1 MEIIK
6 NKFRDKIF
14 GDEFEYIVIKNKEE
28 RILIFQ
34 YNNKINIINI
44 NTVKDL
50 LENLIECKLLS
61 EFLKE
66 TIEEQDTYIEELE
79 TEDMY
84 ATLDIQ
90 ILDLYNG
97 NLEE

>member
-6 NKFRDKIF
+6 NKFSDKIF
-14 GDEFEYIVIKNKEE
+14 GDEVEYIVIKNKEE

-66 TIEEQDTYIEELE
+66 TIEEQDAYIEELE
-79 TEDMY
+79 TEID
-84 ATLDIQ
+84 
-90 ILDLYNG
+90 LDLYNG
-97 NLEE
+97 DLEE

>member
-14 GDEFEYIVIKNKEE
+14 GDEVEYIVIKNKEE

-50 LENLIECKLLS
+50 LKI
-61 EFLKE
+61 F
-66 TIEEQDTYIEELE
+66 
-79 TEDMY
+79 
-84 ATLDIQ
+84 
-90 ILDLYNG
+90 
-97 NLEE
+97 

>member
-6 NKFRDKIF
+6 NKFRDKIV
-14 GDEFEYIVIKNKEE
+14 GDEVEYIVIKNKEE

-66 TIEEQDTYIEELE
+66 TIEEQDAYIEELE
-79 TEDMY
+79 TEID
-84 ATLDIQ
+84 
-90 ILDLYNG
+90 LDLYNG
-97 NLEE
+97 DLEE

>member
-14 GDEFEYIVIKNKEE
+14 EDEFEYIVIKNKEE

-79 TEDMY
+79 TEID
-84 ATLDIQ
+84 
-90 ILDLYNG
+90 LDLYNG

>member
-66 TIEEQDTYIEELE
+66 TIEEQDVYIEELE
-79 TEDMY
+79 TEID
-84 ATLDIQ
+84 
-90 ILDLYNG
+90 LDLYNG
-97 NLEE
+97 DLEE

>member
-66 TIEEQDTYIEELE
+66 TIEEQDAYIEELE
-79 TEDMY
+79 TEID
-84 ATLDIQ
+84 
-90 ILDLYNG
+90 LDLYNG
-97 NLEE
+97 DLEE

>member
-66 TIEEQDTYIEELE
+66 TIEEQDAYIEELE
-79 TEDMY
+79 TEID
-84 ATLDIQ
+84 
-90 ILDLYNG
+90 LDLYNG

>member
-34 YNNKINIINI
+34 YNNKINIINV

-79 TEDMY
+79 TEID
-84 ATLDIQ
+84 
-90 ILDLYNG
+90 LDLYNG
-97 NLEE
+97 DLEE

>member
-1 MEIIK
+1 MIFLFGGNVNGK

-14 GDEFEYIVIKNKEE
+14 GDEVEYIVIKNKEE

-79 TEDMY
+79 TEID
-84 ATLDIQ
+84 
-90 ILDLYNG
+90 LDLYNG
-97 NLEE
+97 DLEE

>member
-66 TIEEQDTYIEELE
+66 TIEEQDVYIEELE
-79 TEDMY
+79 TEID
-84 ATLDIQ
+84 
-90 ILDLYNG
+90 LDLYNG

>member
-1 MEIIK
+1 MEI
-6 NKFRDKIF
+6 
-14 GDEFEYIVIKNKEE
+14 IKNKEE

-66 TIEEQDTYIEELE
+66 TIEEQDAYIEELE
-79 TEDMY
+79 TEID
-84 ATLDIQ
+84 
-90 ILDLYNG
+90 LDLYNG
-97 NLEE
+97 DLEE

>member
-14 GDEFEYIVIKNKEE
+14 GYEFEYIVIKNKEE

-79 TEDMY
+79 TEID
-84 ATLDIQ
+84 
-90 ILDLYNG
+90 LDLYNG
-97 NLEE
+97 DLEE

>member
-6 NKFRDKIF
+6 DKFRDKIF

-66 TIEEQDTYIEELE
+66 TIEEQDAYIEELE
-79 TEDMY
+79 TEID
-84 ATLDIQ
+84 
-90 ILDLYNG
+90 LDLYNG
-97 NLEE
+97 DLEE

>member
-79 TEDMY
+79 TEID
-84 ATLDIQ
+84 
-90 ILDLYNG
+90 LDLYNG

>member
-14 GDEFEYIVIKNKEE
+14 GDEVEYIVIKNKEE

-34 YNNKINIINI
+34 YNKINIINI

-79 TEDMY
+79 TEID
-84 ATLDIQ
+84 
-90 ILDLYNG
+90 LDLYNG
-97 NLEE
+97 DLEE

>member
-14 GDEFEYIVIKNKEE
+14 EDEFEYIVIKNKEE

-79 TEDMY
+79 TEID
-84 ATLDIQ
+84 
-90 ILDLYNG
+90 LDLYNG
-97 NLEE
+97 DLEE

>member
-14 GDEFEYIVIKNKEE
+14 GYEFEYIVIKNKEE

-66 TIEEQDTYIEELE
+66 TIEEQDAYIEELE
-79 TEDMY
+79 TEID
-84 ATLDIQ
+84 
-90 ILDLYNG
+90 LDLYNG
-97 NLEE
+97 DLEE

>member
-79 TEDMY
+79 TEID
-84 ATLDIQ
+84 
-90 ILDLYNG
+90 LDLYNG
-97 NLEE
+97 DLEE

>member
-61 EFLKE
+61 EDFK
-66 TIEEQDTYIEELE
+66 
-79 TEDMY
+79 
-84 ATLDIQ
+84 
-90 ILDLYNG
+90 LYM
-97 NLEE
+97 

>member
-14 GDEFEYIVIKNKEE
+14 GYEFEYIVIKNKEE

-79 TEDMY
+79 TEID
-84 ATLDIQ
+84 
-90 ILDLYNG
+90 LDLYNG

>member
-14 GDEFEYIVIKNKEE
+14 GDEVEYIVIK
-28 RILIFQ
+28 
-34 YNNKINIINI
+34 
-44 NTVKDL
+44 
-50 LENLIECKLLS
+50 

-79 TEDMY
+79 TEID
-84 ATLDIQ
+84 
-90 ILDLYNG
+90 LDLYNG
-97 NLEE
+97 DLEE

>member
-1 MEIIK
+1 MEI
-6 NKFRDKIF
+6 
-14 GDEFEYIVIKNKEE
+14 IKNKEE

-79 TEDMY
+79 TEID
-84 ATLDIQ
+84 
-90 ILDLYNG
+90 LDLYNG
-97 NLEE
+97 DLEE

>member
-14 GDEFEYIVIKNKEE
+14 GDEVEYIVIKNKEE

-79 TEDMY
+79 TEID
-84 ATLDIQ
+84 
-90 ILDLYNG
+90 LDLYNG
-97 NLEE
+97 DLEK

>member
-6 NKFRDKIF
+6 NKFRDIIF
-14 GDEFEYIVIKNKEE
+14 GDEVEYIVIKNKEE

-79 TEDMY
+79 TEID
-84 ATLDIQ
+84 
-90 ILDLYNG
+90 LDLYNG
-97 NLEE
+97 DLEE

>member
-44 NTVKDL
+44 KTVKDL

-79 TEDMY
+79 TEID
-84 ATLDIQ
+84 
-90 ILDLYNG
+90 LDLYNG
-97 NLEE
+97 DLEE